1 MERAAEGRAD
11 ADFYHPDRIRRSQLE
26 SFVKGIK
33 YQSDNGILGDARGGN
48 AAAGQRLQA
57 ISFRHKA
64 AEIRAEIERLD
75 S

>member
-11 ADFYHPDRIRRSQLE
+11 ADAD
-26 SFVKGIK
+26 
-33 YQSDNGILGDARGGN
+33 
-48 AAAGQRLQA
+48 QRLQA
-57 ISFRHKA
+57 ASFRYKA